1 MNAGLCS
8 TTGHRVEAAASPH
21 TTAASII
28 SLLIIMTP
36 CHTKYCIQVTCNCA
50 LRKFIYVFEPPNQN
64 THLFVCTIHILVMLA
79 PDPTRATTPAS
90 AGPLL
95 ASGSNHSRYYLSGS
109 CGPASP
115 AGCPAVLQ
123 CPGHP
128 HILYLVSISCLHAEK
143 CGTLVNILC
152 TMSAPCLLA
161 LAGHSSCAVLRLAAA
176 RPVAGVRASQ

>member
-1 MNAGLCS
+1 MGTLLFSIVECLLCWPRLESGDKTDLEADNRQDLSWPWHCLSCTMNAGLCS

-109 CGPASP
+109 CGPASA

-128 HILYLVSISCLHAEK
+128 HILYL
-143 CGTLVNILC
+143 
-152 TMSAPCLLA
+152 LL
-161 LAGHSSCAVLRLAAA
+161 
-176 RPVAGVRASQ
+176 